1 LPIKGESMRRHL
13 ILISIAIGLLIFFS
27 FSIDAQNYK
36 YVASKFSIKYHK
48 PNCKWALRI
57 QPQSMMTFNTVKE
70 ALDAGKVPCKVCNP
84 PTKD

>member
-1 LPIKGESMRRHL
+1 MRRHL
-13 ILISIAIGLLIFFS
+13 ILFSITICLLLFFS

-48 PNCKWALRI
+48 LTCKWALKI
-57 QPQSMMTFNTVKE
+57 QPQNMMTFNTAKQ
-70 ALDAGKVPCKVCNP
+70 ALNAGKVPCKVCNP